1 MFRSCKCKPSL
12 ITPLDCCIDKFF
24 LPKIT
29 CQTQIKD
36 FQREIIALP
45 TRFGGLG
52 IGNPSSLCAAEWN
65 FSVAMCSPLE
75 AGLTG
80 IDLDQPDE
88 NKSTHEMDAA
98 VGESLRTEVEE
109 DDHIY
114 DVTLMKVWVIMI
126 RGQM

>member
-1 MFRSCKCKPSL
+1 MTS
-12 ITPLDCCIDKFF
+12 PLDCCIDKFF
-24 LPKIT
+24 LLEIT
-29 CQTQIKD
+29 GQTQIKD

-80 IDLDQPDE
+80 IDLEYAQNE
-88 NKSTHEMDAA
+88 IRTNKDLERVNQIKRAVDA
-98 VGESLRTEVEE
+98 VLDRC
-109 DDHIY
+109 
-114 DVTLMKVWVIMI
+114 DVLTRQAIF
-126 RGQM
+126 QSQSE